1 MPRHITCLTLCHG
14 AFLFLYGLNKKACS
28 LFNLKFLPEAK
39 TILPLAKVISK
50 KIGFLG

>member
-1 MPRHITCLTLCHG
+1 MSKHITYLTLCHG
-14 AFLFLYGLNKKACS
+14 ISLFLYGLNKKACS

-39 TILPLAKVISK
+39 TIPPLAKVISK